1 MYISIIIIGCTC
13 SDRWCVALLQ
23 EEGLHRVG
31 ERGGCEAS
39 RAHPEPD
46 QVPRA
51 EAEGGRA
58 LQHALAAR
66 GRAGV

>member
-1 MYISIIIIGCTC
+1 MLG
-13 SDRWCVALLQ
+13 ALAVTVGVLQ

-39 RAHPEPD
+39 RAHPESD
-46 QVPRA
+46 HVPRT

-58 LQHALAAR
+58 LQHAQAAR
-66 GRAGV
+66 GCAGV